1 MNANEKKLIEGL
13 NAALQNELGNI
24 IRYLH
29 HSFLVTGVNR
39 GPMVAFFREKG
50 QESFTHATH
59 LGEKI
64 VALGGHPSIK
74 IPPMKEIGHKNTE
87 EMLREELES
96 EKEEVEGYIKLLR
109 LVGHNIALEFML
121 KEIIKDEQ
129 EGIDDL
135 QRRLVK

>member
-1 MNANEKKLIEGL
+1 MNANQKRLIEGL
-13 NAALQNELGNI
+13 NGALQNELGNI

-29 HSFLVTGVNR
+29 HSFLVTGANR
-39 GPMVAFFREKG
+39 GPLVEFFRDKA
-50 QESFTHATH
+50 QESFGHATK

-74 IPPMKEIGHKNTE
+74 VPPMKEIGHRNTE
-87 EMLREELES
+87 EMLQEELQS
-96 EKEEVEGYIKLLR
+96 EKEEVREYIKLLR
-109 LVGHNIALEFML
+109 LVGDDIALEFML

-135 QRRLVK
+135 QRRLTR

>member
-1 MNANEKKLIEGL
+1 MDATQRKLVEGL
-13 NAALQNELGNI
+13 NGALQNELGNV

-39 GPMVAFFREKG
+39 GPLVEFFREKAR
-50 QESFTHATH
+50 ESFTHATA

-64 VALGGHPSIK
+64 VALGGHPTIK
-74 IPPMKEIGHKNTE
+74 VPPMKEIGHRNTE
-87 EMLREELES
+87 EMLREEMQA
-96 EKEEVEGYIKLLR
+96 EKQEVQAYIKLLR
-109 LVGHNIALEFML
+109 LVGDDIALEFML

-135 QRRLVK
+135 QRRLVT

>member
-1 MNANEKKLIEGL
+1 MNRNRKRLVEGL
-13 NAALQNELGNI
+13 NGALQNELGNV

-39 GPMVAFFREKG
+39 GPLVAFFREKAR
-50 QESFTHATH
+50 ESFQHATQ

-64 VALGGHPSIK
+64 VALGGHPTIK
-74 IPPMKEIGHKNTE
+74 VPPMKEIGHKSAE
-87 EMLREELES
+87 EMLWEELGS
-96 EKEEVEGYIKLLR
+96 EEEEVQGYIRLLR
-109 LVGHNIALEFML
+109 LVGDDIALEFML

-135 QRRLVK
+135 RRRLTK

>member
-1 MNANEKKLIEGL
+1 MNAHLKRIIEGL
-13 NAALQNELGNI
+13 NGALQNELGNI

-39 GPMVAFFREKG
+39 GPLVAVFREKA
-50 QESFTHATH
+50 QESFNHATT

-64 VALGGHPSIK
+64 VALGGHPTIK
-74 IPPMKEIGHKNTE
+74 VPAMKEIGHKNTE

-96 EKEEVEGYIKLLR
+96 EKEEVQNYIRLLR
-109 LVGHNIALEFML
+109 LVGDDIALEFMI

-135 QRRLVK
+135 QRRLAR